1 MLDIICYVIFPL
13 VIWHMLRDP
22 IGDYYAMLLSSVPGI
37 IYTIY
42 RFKALKKIN
51 VFGIYMISTLVVG
64 TLIDVLSGSAINLL
78 WNNVYYAYAMAGLF
92 LVTIIIRRPI
102 ALYFA
107 LDFTELQGFDRQ
119 INKKLFFHK
128 KIYYIFNWIVVAF
141 ALQNIILASIKAWL
155 ITKYGVEAFDEGI
168 ILRQVVNWGLTIPII
183 GGYLYVGKII
193 NDSPDLVKSASQTV
207 EEEKESIAQE
217 S

>member
-1 MLDIICYVIFPL
+1 MNNNKFVLLDIICYVIFPL
-13 VIWHMLRDP
+13 VIWHMLRDV

-37 IYTIY
+37 IYTVY
-42 RFKALKKIN
+42 RFKALKKVN
-51 VFGIYMISTLVVG
+51 VFGIYMISNLIIG

-78 WNNVYYAYAMAGLF
+78 WNNVYYAYAVAGLF
-92 LVTIIIRRPI
+92 LFTIIIKKPI

-155 ITKYGVEAFDEGI
+155 ITK
-168 ILRQVVNWGLTIPII
+168 
-183 GGYLYVGKII
+183 
-193 NDSPDLVKSASQTV
+193 
-207 EEEKESIAQE
+207 
-217 S
+217 